1 MLKAL
6 CRSILKTES
15 RPMLKS
21 DCRSILKTG
30 SRPMLQ
36 CQCRPTLILGFQDF
50 TLFSTGISSFVACF
64 PIEVHIRL
72 FGVDRYLV
80 DVVDRYL
87 ITDLSSLLSSS
98 KLMSE
103 MDSERPSR
111 GVHQDLVNVLGMV
124 LAVVDRCSSVV
135 VDRCSHVAVD
145 RLHCVV
151 VDRCCP
157 F

>member
-1 MLKAL
+1 ML
-6 CRSILKTES
+6 
-15 RPMLKS
+15 
-21 DCRSILKTG
+21 
-30 SRPMLQ
+30 
-36 CQCRPTLILGFQDF
+36 
-50 TLFSTGISSFVACF
+50 SSQLEFLLSLPAF
-64 PIEVHIRL
+64 PWQVHVCL

-87 ITDLSSLLSSS
+87 VDVVDRHSQRKRFQLGFAFSLVLLQIADLSSLLSSS

-103 MDSERPSR
+103 MDFERPSS

-151 VDRCCP
+151 VYRCCP